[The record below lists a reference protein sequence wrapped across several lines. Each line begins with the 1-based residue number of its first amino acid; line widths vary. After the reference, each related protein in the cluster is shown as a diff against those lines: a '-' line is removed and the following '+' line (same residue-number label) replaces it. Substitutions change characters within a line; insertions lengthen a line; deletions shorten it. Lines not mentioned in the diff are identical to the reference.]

1 MTDFHI
7 GLSFDYVVDEMTK
20 EGSDDGVGIVPAEK
34 LETQEGVWVYK
45 NLLFYFC
52 NSPVDSWANGQALGP
67 KNVTGG
73 RWEVMEETR
82 MNCWIPDS
90 NSSGAGIDVEDCI
103 RVWNGPARIQ
113 DERFAIGWFK
123 GVCQPQQ
130 VFFDLNRHRN
140 ESVSKWFASNFLP
153 RALKGKTAMR

>member
-52 NSPVDSWANGQALGP
+52 NSPVDS
-67 KNVTGG
+67 
-73 RWEVMEETR
+73 
-82 MNCWIPDS
+82 
-90 NSSGAGIDVEDCI
+90 
-103 RVWNGPARIQ
+103 
-113 DERFAIGWFK
+113 
-123 GVCQPQQ
+123 
-130 VFFDLNRHRN
+130 
-140 ESVSKWFASNFLP
+140 
-153 RALKGKTAMR
+153 